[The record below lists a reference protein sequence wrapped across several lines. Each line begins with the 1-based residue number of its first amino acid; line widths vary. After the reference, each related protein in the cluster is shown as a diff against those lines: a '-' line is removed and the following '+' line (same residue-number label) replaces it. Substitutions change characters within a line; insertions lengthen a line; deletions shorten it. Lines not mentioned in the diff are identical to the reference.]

1 VRGADYPGPVFD
13 IGIGE
18 IALLLVAALFVFGPD
33 RLPQV
38 VAQAARTLRQLR
50 NLAAGARAEITE
62 AIGPELADLNL
73 RAQLEELNP
82 LSDVSEIR
90 NLSPRRILNNAMF
103 GADDTI
109 AEPVPAAEAT
119 ASLGAAAGVPAAT
132 VPTSG
137 APAPPVVPTAFDS
150 DAT

>member
-1 VRGADYPGPVFD
+1 MFD

-18 IALLLVAALFVFGPD
+18 IALLLVAALFVFGPE

-38 VAQAARTLRQLR
+38 VAQAARTLRQIR

-73 RAQLEELNP
+73 RGQLEELTQ

-90 NLSPRRILNNAMF
+90 NLSPRKILNNAMF
-103 GADDTI
+103 GADDKLS
-109 AEPVPAAEAT
+109 APAAAPPVE
-119 ASLGAAAGVPAAT
+119 
-132 VPTSG
+132 SG
-137 APAPPVVPTAFDS
+137 APEAVAGPTPEAVPQAPVTPPAVFDA